1 MIRYLNGPISFKTPS
16 YIIVEAG
23 GVGYE
28 VNISMYTYAK
38 VEPLER
44 VKIHTYLHI
53 KEDSHTLY
61 GFFEDVERK
70 MFTLLISVSGIGPNT
85 AMTIFSGMNPE
96 EVQASILSEDTA
108 AFNRVKGIGPKTAK
122 RIILDLKDKV
132 KKQFGS
138 DITIPVGSNV
148 SPARQEAIS
157 ALIALGFNRIVV
169 QKAVNKV
176 LRDDPSIQGA
186 EQIIRSALKQLS

>member
-1 MIRYLNGPISFKTPS
+1 
-16 YIIVEAG
+16 
-23 GVGYE
+23 
-28 VNISMYTYAK
+28 
-38 VEPLER
+38 
-44 VKIHTYLHI
+44 
-53 KEDSHTLY
+53 
-61 GFFEDVERK
+61 
-70 MFTLLISVSGIGPNT
+70 
-85 AMTIFSGMNPE
+85 MTIFSGLNPE

>member
-1 MIRYLNGPISFKTPS
+1 MIRYLNRHISFKTPS
-16 YIIVEAG
+16 YIILEAG

-138 DITIPVGSNV
+138 DITIPVGSTVN
-148 SPARQEAIS
+148 PARQEAIS